1 MIVEHKG
8 GGLVEVWTN
17 ARAVADHRRRR
28 VLVEVAGTPHHISY
42 DEIPE
47 MLLYDASKGQDAG
60 KYVVMMTL
68 PLAIARMYGIA

>member
-1 MIVEHKG
+1 M
-8 GGLVEVWTN
+8 VEVWTD
-17 ARAVADHRRRR
+17 ARAVADPKRRR
-28 VLVEVAGTPHHISY
+28 VMLDVAGTPHHISY

-47 MLLYDASKGQDAG
+47 MLLYDSSKGMDTG